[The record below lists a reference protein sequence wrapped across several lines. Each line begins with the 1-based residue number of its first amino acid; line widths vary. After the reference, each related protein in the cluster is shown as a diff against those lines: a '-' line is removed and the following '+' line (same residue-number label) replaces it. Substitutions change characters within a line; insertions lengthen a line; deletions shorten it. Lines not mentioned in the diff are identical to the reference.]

1 MKQLGT
7 STNGKIVSMDP
18 DKIFA
23 FLYNNKSPTTLNKV
37 MTIIR
42 QDKDLLNAF
51 QCSKCSTSNCKL
63 S

>member
-7 STNGKIVSMDP
+7 TTNGRIESMDP

-37 MTIIR
+37 MTILR
-42 QDKDLLNAF
+42 QGQRF
-51 QCSKCSTSNCKL
+51 IKCFSNC
-63 S
+63 SQR